1 MKVSALLAALVAVAI
16 SISIPPT
23 ASAAVTTF
31 AERSYGEIVEFLL
44 ELETKYEE
52 YAEVFSVQDKY
63 DLPKH
68 KEVDCNRN
76 HKTVPCEQ
84 YVIKITDEATLPDPE
99 RPELIFSGAVHGNE
113 RVGPQ
118 VVVALAEL
126 LLSHA
131 NRTDGNPWL
140 QHLVKTR
147 TIVIVPT
154 ANAYGYNH
162 NVREELDVDPNR
174 DFPYNLGD
182 DEECMVTTAARALNE
197 LWRDHLFQ
205 LGITFHAGMECITY
219 EWGGKNHVKES
230 GKSEKS
236 PDDRSQQQLSR
247 IMSRFG
253 GKFEESGQYYPDGTM
268 NDVVYAVDG
277 GMEDWGYAASWEN
290 EFTTPK
296 PIKECNPPSFG
307 GYPAEKTRY
316 NNATHRAFNVLIEAS
331 DSKQPNATNWGDSL
345 TLSDEALS
353 DYLPATAMVGHV
365 PRNVRL
371 SLLYIDLV
379 QPYLLWKT
387 YPHNTPIKE
396 TVTFNWEVAG
406 AITVDSTQLKVWSD
420 DPANSTLTQ
429 SQKGVTRWYH
439 EDLGL
444 EVGTNNKGSF
454 NADVEFPAA
463 GTYYV
468 QAIATVDQDWA
479 TQGTGEDIPVPKI
492 KPQAHIVN
500 VRTNDDWLY
509 SNNGR
514 VVRGQTVWTSYMVKI
529 VVS

>member
-1 MKVSALLAALVAVAI
+1 MSAILAIGIVVAC
-16 SISIPPT
+16 ISIPPPS
-23 ASAAVTTF
+23 SATVTIYG
-31 AERSYGEIVEFLL
+31 ERSYGEIVDYLL
-44 ELETKYEE
+44 ELETKYQD
-52 YAEVFSVQDKY
+52 YSEVFSVQDKY
-63 DLPKH
+63 GLPKYS
-68 KEVDCNRN
+68 EVNCTRN
-76 HKTVPCEQ
+76 NETVPCEQ
-84 YVIKITDEATLPDPE
+84 YVIKITDEETLPDPE
-99 RPELIFSGAVHGNE
+99 RPELIFSGSVHGNE

-118 VVVALAEL
+118 VLVALAEL

-131 NRTDGNPWL
+131 SRTDGNPWL

-162 NVREELDVDPNR
+162 NVRRELGVDPNR

-182 DEECMVTTAARALNE
+182 TKECMETTAARALNE

-205 LGITFHAGMECITY
+205 LGITFHAGRECITY
-219 EWGGKNHVKES
+219 EWGAKNHVKES
-230 GKSEKS
+230 GKSDKS
-236 PDDRSQQQLSR
+236 PDNLSQQQLSR
-247 IMSRFG
+247 VMSRFG
-253 GKFEESGQYYPDGTM
+253 GKFEDSAQYYPDGTM

-290 EFTTPK
+290 EYTTPK
-296 PIKECNPPSFG
+296 PIKECNPSSFG

-331 DSKQPNATNWGDSL
+331 NSKQPNATTWGDSS

-353 DYLPATAMVGHV
+353 DYLPEAEMAGHV

-379 QPYLLWKT
+379 QPYVLWKT
-387 YPHNTPIKE
+387 HPYKGNVNKA
-396 TVTFNWEVAG
+396 VTFEWEVAG
-406 AITVDSTQLKVWSD
+406 AIIVDKTQLKVWSD
-420 DPANSTLTQ
+420 DPTGVTHTQ
-429 SQKGVTRWYH
+429 AQSGVTRWYH
-439 EDLGL
+439 KDLGL
-444 EVGTNNKGSF
+444 KVKTNNKGLFS
-454 NADVEFPAA
+454 ADVDFATT

-479 TQGTGEDIPVPKI
+479 TQGTGEDIPVPKV
-492 KPQAHIVN
+492 KPQTHIVN
-500 VRTNDDWLY
+500 ARTNDDWLY

-514 VVRGQTVWTSYMVKI
+514 VVRGQTVWTSQTVKI
-529 VVS
+529 VVT